1 MLLPTSVLV
10 WSNLCSTTRVFRRF
24 SQDLSEIGNIPSGKL
39 TWLWK
44 ITNFKG
50 LTNQIWGLA
59 RVYMVSITYI
69 ITGWWFG
76 TWILFFHSVGNFI
89 IPTDELIF
97 FRGVGIPP
105 TSHALTFLESTAAA
119 AELRGRRANGTRTRR
134 KPSPNRRKP
143 RRLKGGMWSISKW

>member
-44 ITNFKG
+44 ITYFKG

-76 TWILFFHSVGNFI
+76 TCFFHSVGNNA
-89 IPTDELIF
+89 PNWLSF
-97 FRGVGIPP
+97 FQ
-105 TSHALTFLESTAAA
+105 
-119 AELRGRRANGTRTRR
+119 RGRYTTNQHILIWRFPKISVPLYRWMVHFMETPLKMDDLGV
-134 KPSPNRRKP
+134 PWPNRN
-143 RRLKGGMWSISKW
+143 LQMTHWFT